1 MSLAYFRMLVH
12 EFLNK
17 DPGIVPEE
25 APQIILDSKPAVC
38 MTKNGKCT
46 KQKRHLSRRVNFVSY
61 GKK

>member
-1 MSLAYFRMLVH
+1 MLIH

-46 KQKRHLSRRVNFVSY
+46 KQKRHLSRRVNFVSN